1 MFQGARSLNAATLP
15 VYREELASLLID
27 AVEKGASVGYQSPL
41 HHKEAMEYFHGLQAS
56 VANGDRILWA
66 ARDEEGI
73 VGSVQLELCQK
84 PNGRN
89 RAEIQKLLVHS
100 RVRRAGIGRQLI
112 QLLEKHALF
121 QQRGLLYLDTQAGS
135 PAEAFY
141 RAMGYH
147 HLGELPDYACTPDG
161 YYHPTAIYYKRLFA
175 VNGLG
180 KAIAS

>member
-1 MFQGARSLNAATLP
+1 MKTVQLNAATLP
-15 VYREELASLLID
+15 VYREELTSLLID
-27 AVEKGASVGYQSPL
+27 AVEKGASVGYHSPL
-41 HHKEAMEYFHGLQAS
+41 SHKEATEYFHSLQTS
-56 VANGDRILWA
+56 VASGERMLWV
-66 ARDEEGI
+66 ARDEDGV

-84 PNGRN
+84 PNGKN

-100 RVRRAGIGRQLI
+100 RTRRAGIGRLLI
-112 QLLEKHALF
+112 QLLEQSALS

-141 RAMGYH
+141 RALGYR

>member
-1 MFQGARSLNAATLP
+1 M
-15 VYREELASLLID
+15 
-27 AVEKGASVGYQSPL
+27 
-41 HHKEAMEYFHGLQAS
+41 
-56 VANGDRILWA
+56 LWV
-66 ARDEEGI
+66 ARDEDGV

-84 PNGRN
+84 PNGKN

-100 RVRRAGIGRQLI
+100 RTRRAGIGRLLI
-112 QLLEKHALF
+112 QLLEQSALS

-135 PAEAFY
+135 SAEAFY
-141 RAMGYH
+141 RALGYR

>member
-1 MFQGARSLNAATLP
+1 MKTVQLNAATLP
-15 VYREELASLLID
+15 VYREELANLLID

-41 HHKEAMEYFHGLQAS
+41 PHKEAIEYFHSLQIS
-56 VANGDRILWA
+56 VASGERILWV

-100 RVRRAGIGRQLI
+100 RARRTGIGRQLI
-112 QLLEKHALF
+112 HLLEKHALF

-141 RAMGYH
+141 RALGYR